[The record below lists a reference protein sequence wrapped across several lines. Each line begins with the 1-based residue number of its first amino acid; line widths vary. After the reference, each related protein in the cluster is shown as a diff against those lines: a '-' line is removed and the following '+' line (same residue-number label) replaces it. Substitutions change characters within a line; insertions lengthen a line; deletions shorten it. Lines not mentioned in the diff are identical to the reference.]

1 MFELAI
7 YGGTFAPVHNGH
19 IHAARAFFN
28 AVKPDRLL
36 IIPTLIPP
44 HKQLDFA
51 DDPKDR
57 LNMLRLAFENEPEY
71 GKKLFISD
79 YELSAPPPSY
89 TVNTL
94 RHFAKEGQ
102 RITFLVGTD
111 MLLTLDKWREASEI
125 FKLCRIAFM
134 RRESNDSEYLSQI
147 DEKLNVYRNKY
158 NADILVINEDPI
170 EISSSDIR
178 SGSAQTRKKYLPKAV
193 LDYIEANGIY
203 KQNATVTE
211 EDLIRLRGELN
222 KFISGKRLSH
232 SLAVE
237 EEVTSLAGLFGLSV
251 NDSNRLRAAA
261 ILHDITKELS
271 VDGHLE
277 LCKKHSLEVT
287 EDDLKSPKVFHSLTG
302 AYEAMELYPEIIDRE
317 TFNAI
322 KYHTTGRAGLTLF
335 DKLLYLA
342 DYIEKTRTFPDCV
355 KLREYFYSKPASVG
369 HLDKTLLISFDMTL
383 KNLEDEGQFVHPSTL
398 IARNAIAKEI
408 T

>member
-125 FKLCRIAFM
+125 FKLCRIALM
-134 RRESNDSEYLSQI
+134 PREAEISSELETKLSDQ
-147 DEKLNVYRNKY
+147 EEYYKKHF
-158 NADILVINEDPI
+158 NADIIRITSPAI
-170 EISSSDIR
+170 EISSSELRAGDDEF
-178 SGSAQTRKKYLPKAV
+178 RKKYLPEAV
-193 LDYIEANGIY
+193 YEYI
-203 KQNATVTE
+203 TE
-211 EDLIRLRGELN
+211 
-222 KFISGKRLSH
+222 H
-232 SLAVE
+232 
-237 EEVTSLAGLFGLSV
+237 GL
-251 NDSNRLRAAA
+251 
-261 ILHDITKELS
+261 
-271 VDGHLE
+271 
-277 LCKKHSLEVT
+277 
-287 EDDLKSPKVFHSLTG
+287 
-302 AYEAMELYPEIIDRE
+302 YE
-317 TFNAI
+317 
-322 KYHTTGRAGLTLF
+322 
-335 DKLLYLA
+335 
-342 DYIEKTRTFPDCV
+342 
-355 KLREYFYSKPASVG
+355 
-369 HLDKTLLISFDMTL
+369 
-383 KNLEDEGQFVHPSTL
+383 
-398 IARNAIAKEI
+398 RN
-408 T
+408 